1 MSQKNTTSR
10 ETEKSKTSQES
21 VGKSLLTALT
31 QQEVALVLDAL
42 LASLPPTSL
51 ETAFHQLPNDTQ
63 QTVQK
68 ILNPSPSREIK
79 AETPTSLAKLEQTWS
94 NLWKKWNN
102 IVAEASDE
110 EGKYIEQ
117 EHHWEPPYFNND
129 ALVEDLEAL
138 AKQMS
143 SLLSTAYEH
152 KFSPKVDFAKI
163 LEEMADEITNAL
175 PEWIQS
181 VDEGFYLENCLTTC
195 LLQWQW
201 LKTQDE
207 GLNAF
212 DFIQKIREWDERTKQ
227 IGLDSDAF
235 LDFFIQ
241 LSDADLQNIYEG
253 LTAHREASFWKTY
266 LENARSKWYELYLY
280 CLEKYAPERRLETL
294 RATINQQWT
303 NGLPVIEDLLAK
315 EAYQESLSVI
325 KKTLESLLKSNH
337 QERSWSA
344 ESSLFATISGEFY
357 HGEPS
362 GDKVT
367 LLRYYQQT
375 AQGLGQSELV
385 QALQL
390 QLTACENRFNWSVM
404 LAAFK
409 EVKVSEITR
418 QNLFQ
423 SWRNYILRTTERRFG
438 EWGERKADS
447 FSWWL
452 PWLLDSIADS
462 PQETKE
468 FQRLIEQWLTDF
480 EKNEKPLRQDFSAL
494 RLLTHDLAEIREET
508 WHRYPNFQTVILH
521 PESLKTPDAQSR
533 QSFLEQLAP
542 KNLWNK
548 VMTYWQ
554 NHLDLWIPQP
564 ETAHKSD
571 YTQQANWLLALREL
585 SPTIYKNLLAQ
596 WRIKHKQRR
605 NLWKALEQM
614 GLS

>member
-1 MSQKNTTSR
+1 MFQKNPD
-10 ETEKSKTSQES
+10 KSKTSQES

-31 QQEVALVLDAL
+31 QHEVALVLDAL
-42 LASLPPTSL
+42 LASLSPTTL
-51 ETAFHQLPNDTQ
+51 ETAFHQLPNDTR
-63 QTVQK
+63 QTVQN
-68 ILNPSPSREIK
+68 ILNPSPSPKVK
-79 AETPTSLAKLEQTWS
+79 AENPTSLAKLEQTWS
-94 NLWKKWNN
+94 DLWRQWNDL
-102 IVAEASDE
+102 VSEATDE

-117 EHHWEPPYFNND
+117 EEHWEPPYFNND
-129 ALVEDLEAL
+129 ALVEDLETL
-138 AKQMS
+138 AKQML

-152 KFSPKVDFAKI
+152 EFSPKVDFAKI
-163 LEEMADEITNAL
+163 LDEMADEITNAL

-181 VDEGFYLENCLTTC
+181 VDEGFHLENRLTTC

-253 LTAHREASFWKTY
+253 LTTHREAVLWKTY
-266 LENARSKWYELYLY
+266 LENTHSNWYELYLY
-280 CLEKYAPERRLETL
+280 CLERYAPERRLETL
-294 RATINQQWT
+294 RASINQQWT

-315 EAYQESLSVI
+315 EAYPESLSVI
-325 KKTLESLLKSNH
+325 EETLASLLKSTH
-337 QERSWSA
+337 QGRNWSV
-344 ESSLFATISGEFY
+344 ESALLVTVSGVFY
-357 HGEPS
+357 LGEPS
-362 GDKVT
+362 RDEVT

-375 AQGLGQSELV
+375 AQGLHQAQLV

-390 QLTACENRFNWSVM
+390 QLTAYENRFNWSVM

-409 EVKVSEITR
+409 EAKVSEITCR
-418 QNLFQ
+418 NLFQ
-423 SWRNYILRTTERRFG
+423 SWRNYILRITEERIG
-438 EWGERKADS
+438 EWGERKARS
-447 FSWWL
+447 SSWWL
-452 PWLLDSIADS
+452 PWLLDSISDLS
-462 PQETKE
+462 QETEE
-468 FQRLIEQWLTDF
+468 FQRFIEQWLTDF

-494 RLLTHDLAEIREET
+494 RLLTNDLAKIRGET
-508 WHRYPNFQTVILH
+508 WHRYPNFQTVVLR

-533 QSFLEQLAP
+533 QSYLEKLAP
-542 KNLWNK
+542 KDLWNNI
-548 VMTYWQ
+548 MTYWQ
-554 NHLDLWIPQP
+554 NHLNLWIPQP

-571 YTQQANWLLALREL
+571 YTEQAKWLLALREL

-614 GLS
+614 GLI